1 MDGSHRR
8 WPGVVATSCRK
19 LLPGMPRT
27 SSRASSTKISS
38 DYRSYLRDEAGIIE
52 SKAANTPIETEPLA
66 QTGK

>member
-1 MDGSHRR
+1 
-8 WPGVVATSCRK
+8 
-19 LLPGMPRT
+19 MPRT
-27 SSRASSTKISS
+27 IVQGLKYQKIQF